1 MFDYISMKL
10 KYFYS
15 KVLNATFF
23 YGMQFYGFYMRDPFS
38 GRAGET
44 VKAFFSA
51 MRLKCPI

>member
-10 KYFYS
+10 KDFYS

-51 MRLKCPI
+51 PHTF